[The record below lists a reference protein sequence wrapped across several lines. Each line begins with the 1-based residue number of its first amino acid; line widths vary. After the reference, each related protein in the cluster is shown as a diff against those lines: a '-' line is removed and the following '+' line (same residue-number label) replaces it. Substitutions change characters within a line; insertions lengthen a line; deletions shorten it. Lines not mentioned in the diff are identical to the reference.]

1 MITSFVTLFL
11 LLVVSALCS
20 ATETAI
26 TAIGHGRIIAL
37 KEELRWYSKL
47 LDWLLKDA
55 QKALTVC
62 IITNNI
68 VNIWASVLAATI
80 GIYLLNEGSAFFVVP
95 VMTVLIVIFGE
106 IFPKNVAIIYPEKI
120 LLFLLPALKLLSFI
134 LIPFV
139 YIIQGIVRYI
149 GAAFKMNLKNQQVFV
164 TRDEI
169 ERMVSIG
176 EKSGVFE
183 EVERKMIH
191 GIISFEETRAYEI
204 MVPRTDM
211 IAISKDESVQ
221 DAMPIFIE
229 MGHSRL
235 PVYDENPDCIVG
247 ILYVKDTLK
256 YLTNG
261 QSNIQIA
268 DIMREPMFVPDSIR
282 TDDLFK
288 LMKKNRVHMAI
299 VVDEYG
305 GVAGIVTMENIIE
318 EIVGEIQDEYDQE
331 APDIEPEGE
340 GAWRV
345 NGLMSL
351 EDLSE
356 ALSYQFESEDA
367 ESLGGLVLSLAGK
380 IPEGGERFNYGS
392 WGIEVI
398 EMEDHRIK
406 SLRLESNSE
415 FGIRNSELKNK
426 EKD

>member
-1 MITSFVTLFL
+1 MITSFIVLFL
-11 LLVVSALCS
+11 LLVASALCS
-20 ATETAI
+20 AAETSI
-26 TAIGHGRIIAL
+26 TAIGHGRINAL
-37 KEELRWYSKL
+37 KEEFRWYARL
-47 LDWLLKDA
+47 FEWLTKDT
-55 QKALTVC
+55 QNALTVC
-62 IITNNI
+62 IIANNV
-68 VNIWASVLAATI
+68 VNIGASVLATTI
-80 GIYLLNEGSAFFVVP
+80 GIQLFSEGSSLFIVP
-95 VMTVLIVIFGE
+95 IMTVLIVIFGE
-106 IFPKNVAIIYPEKI
+106 IFPKSVAITYPDKV
-120 LLFLLPALKLLSFI
+120 LLVLLPALKLMSII
-134 LIPFV
+134 LIPFIFV
-139 YIIQGIVRYI
+139 IQGIVRLI
-149 GAAFKMNLKNQQVFV
+149 GIAFKMNLKHQQVFV

-183 EVERKMIH
+183 EVERKMIE
-191 GIISFEETRAYEI
+191 GVISFEETRAYEI

-211 IAISKDESVQ
+211 VAISKDESVQ
-221 DAMPIFIE
+221 DVIPVFIE

-256 YLTNG
+256 YLTSG
-261 QSNIQIA
+261 QNSILIEE
-268 DIMREPMFVPDSIR
+268 IMREPMFVPDSIR

-288 LMKKNRVHMAI
+288 LMKKNRMHIAI

-305 GVAGIVTMENIIE
+305 GVAGIVTMEDLIE
-318 EIVGEIQDEYDQE
+318 EIVGEIQDEYDSE
-331 APDIEPEGE
+331 TPDIEPEGE

-380 IPEGGERFNYGS
+380 IPQDGEKYNYGE
-392 WGIEVI
+392 WVIEVI

-406 SLRLESNSE
+406 SLRLTRAES
-415 FGIRNSELKNK
+415 
-426 EKD
+426 

>member
-11 LLVVSALCS
+11 LLVASALCS
-20 ATETAI
+20 AVETSI

-37 KEELRWYSKL
+37 QEEYRAYARLFN
-47 LDWLLKDA
+47 WLLRDA

-62 IITNNI
+62 IITNNV
-68 VNIWASVLAATI
+68 VNIWASVLAAAL
-80 GIYLLNEGSAFFVVP
+80 GIQLFDESSIFFVIP
-95 VMTVLIVIFGE
+95 IMTALIVIFGE
-106 IFPKNVAIIYPEKI
+106 IFPKNVAIVYPDKI
-120 LLFLLPALKLLSFI
+120 LLFLLPVLRLLSI
-134 LIPFV
+134 IYIPFIFV
-139 YIIQGIVRYI
+139 IQGIVRYM
-149 GAAFKMNLKNQQVFV
+149 GMALKMDLKNQQVFV

-191 GIISFEETRAYEI
+191 GIITFEETRAYEI

-211 IAISKDESVQ
+211 VAISKDESVQ
-221 DAMPIFIE
+221 NVIPVFIE

-235 PVYDENPDCIVG
+235 PVYDENPDSIVG

-256 YLTNG
+256 YLTSGQNG
-261 QSNIQIA
+261 IQIKE
-268 DIMREPMFVPDSIR
+268 IMREPMFVPDSIR

-288 LMKKNRVHMAI
+288 LMKKNRTHISI

-305 GVAGIVTMENIIE
+305 GVAGIATMEDIIE

-331 APDIEPEGE
+331 TPDIEPESDGI
-340 GAWRV
+340 WRV
-345 NGLMSL
+345 NGLTSL

-356 ALSYQFESEDA
+356 ALSSPFESEDA

-380 IPEGGERFNYGS
+380 IPVGGEKFCYGG
-392 WGIEVI
+392 WVIEVV

-406 SLRLESNSE
+406 SLRLMPNKSE
-415 FGIRNSELKNK
+415 
-426 EKD
+426 

>member
-1 MITSFVTLFL
+1 MITSFVILFL
-11 LLVVSALCS
+11 LIVISALCS
-20 ATETAI
+20 AAETSI
-26 TAIGHGRIIAL
+26 TAIGHGRIVAL
-37 KEELRWYSKL
+37 QEEFRWYARL

-68 VNIWASVLAATI
+68 VNIWASVLAATL
-80 GIYLLNEGSAFFVVP
+80 GILLFNEGSAYFVVP
-95 VMTVLIVIFGE
+95 IMTVLIVIFGE
-106 IFPKNVAIIYPEKI
+106 IFPKNVAIIYPDKV
-120 LLFLLPALKLLSFI
+120 LLFLLPVLKLLSIILVPFI
-134 LIPFV
+134 YV
-139 YIIQGIVRYI
+139 IQGIVRYI
-149 GAAFKMNLKNQQVFV
+149 GAAFKMNLRNQQVFV
-164 TRDEI
+164 TREEI

-176 EKSGVFE
+176 EESGVFE

-211 IAISKDESVQ
+211 IAISKDESVD
-221 DAMPIFIE
+221 DAIPIFIE

-235 PVYDENPDCIVG
+235 PVYDENPDSIVG

-261 QSNIQIA
+261 QNSIRIEE
-268 DIMREPMFVPDSIR
+268 IMREPLFVPDSIR

-331 APDIEPEGE
+331 APDIEPDGE

-345 NGLMSL
+345 NGQMSL

-380 IPEGGERFNYGS
+380 IPEGGERFSYGN
-392 WGIEVI
+392 WVIEVI

-406 SLRLESNSE
+406 SLRLEKYSK
-415 FGIRNSELKNK
+415 LP
-426 EKD
+426 

>member
-1 MITSFVTLFL
+1 MITSFFALFL
-11 LLVVSALCS
+11 LLVFSALFS
-20 ATETAI
+20 AVETSI

-37 KEELRWYSKL
+37 QEEFRWYKRL
-47 LDWLLKDA
+47 FDWLLKDA

-62 IITNNI
+62 VILNN
-68 VNIWASVLAATI
+68 VLNISASVLATAL
-80 GIYLLNEGSAFFVVP
+80 GILLFGEGSAFFVVP
-95 VMTVLIVIFGE
+95 IMTVLIVIFAE
-106 IFPKNVAIIYPEKI
+106 IFPKNVAIIYPDKI
-120 LLFLLPALKLLSFI
+120 LLVLLPLLRLLSII
-134 LIPFV
+134 LIPF
-139 YIIQGIVRYI
+139 IFIMQETVRFI
-149 GAAFKMNLKNQQVFV
+149 GMAFKMDLKHQQVFV

-176 EKSGVFE
+176 EESGVFE

-191 GIISFEETRAYEI
+191 GVITFEETRAYEI

-211 IAISKDESVQ
+211 VAISKDEPVS
-221 DAMPIFIE
+221 DAIPIFIE

-235 PVYDENPDCIVG
+235 PVYNEKPDSIVG

-261 QSNIQIA
+261 QNDIIIEE
-268 DIMREPMFVPDSIR
+268 IMREPMFVPDSIR

-288 LMKKNRVHMAI
+288 LMKKERVHIAV

-305 GVAGIVTMENIIE
+305 GVAGIVTMEDIIE

-331 APDIEPEGE
+331 TPDIEPEDE
-340 GAWRV
+340 GIWRV

-356 ALSYQFESEDA
+356 VLSYPFESEDA

-380 IPEGGERFNYGS
+380 IPQDGEKFCYGD
-392 WGIEVI
+392 WIIEVI

-406 SLRLESNSE
+406 SLRLW
-415 FGIRNSELKNK
+415 
-426 EKD
+426 KDSDQLPVDSDQ

>member
-1 MITSFVTLFL
+1 MITSFFILFL
-11 LLVVSALCS
+11 LLVISALCS
-20 ATETAI
+20 AAETSI

-37 KEELRWYSKL
+37 KEEFRWYAIF
-47 LDWLLKDA
+47 LDWILKDA
-55 QKALTVC
+55 QNALTVC
-62 IITNNI
+62 LITNNI
-68 VNIWASVLAATI
+68 VNIGASVYAANL
-80 GIYLLNEGSAFFVVP
+80 GMQLFNEGSTLFVVP
-95 VMTVLIVIFGE
+95 IMTVLIVIFGE
-106 IFPKNVAIIYPEKI
+106 IFPKNVAIIYPDKV
-120 LLFLLPALKLLSFI
+120 LLVLLPVLRLLSI
-134 LIPFV
+134 VLIPFIYV
-139 YIIQGIVRYI
+139 IQGIVRFI
-149 GAAFKMNLKNQQVFV
+149 GAAFKLNLKHQQVFI
-164 TRDEI
+164 TRDEL
-169 ERMVSIG
+169 ERMVSLG
-176 EKSGVFE
+176 EKNGVFE

-204 MVPRTDM
+204 MVPRTEM
-211 IAISKDESVQ
+211 NAISKDESVQ
-221 DAMPIFIE
+221 DAIPIFIE

-261 QSNIQIA
+261 QNNILIEE
-268 DIMREPMFVPDSIR
+268 IMREPMFVPDSIR

-331 APDIEPEGE
+331 TPDIEPDGE
-340 GAWRV
+340 GWRV

-356 ALSYQFESEDA
+356 ALSSQFESEDA

-380 IPEGGERFNYGS
+380 IPQVGEKYDYGN
-392 WGIEVI
+392 WIIEVV

-406 SLRLESNSE
+406 SLRLIPKTADAKLEVTDLS
-415 FGIRNSELKNK
+415 
-426 EKD
+426 